1 VKSASVAF
9 IGMAVLLPGCVVHE
23 PVPLYVVSSAVL
35 DRSWAAAVGA
45 LQDQEVTITLQD
57 RERGALRGNRDG
69 IDVTGSVL
77 SQADGSVRVRFNT
90 SGATK
95 NDPELIDRIRQSYD
109 RRMGR

>member
-1 VKSASVAF
+1 VKPASVAF
-9 IGMAVLLPGCVVHE
+9 IGIAVLLPGCAIQK
-23 PVPLYVVSSAVL
+23 PLPLYVVHSAVL

-45 LQDQEVTITLQD
+45 LRDQEVTILVED
-57 RERGALRGNRDG
+57 RERGAVRGNRSG
-69 IDVTGSVL
+69 IEVTGSVL
-77 SQADGSVRVRFNT
+77 AQADGSVRVRFDA